1 LTLAL
6 QTEEPAAVLLNQTD
20 AGAAND
26 AAVDEKVLQM
36 LESLRHK
43 FPTEITLLDDP
54 TQPRRTVETDPLVME
69 DQASAL
75 GRETPEY
82 DEFDKT
88 VTANM
93 LVELGHDS

>member
-1 LTLAL
+1 M
-6 QTEEPAAVLLNQTD
+6 NQTD